1 MVKFEPEIEK
11 TPFNRLAYDK
21 REVDYHI
28 DWDCGNHWP
37 PHNVASG
44 LVLDQ
49 VRKANQVVRD
59 HHYKNFVKSLE
70 KWLGFVLIRT
80 RHTRVNNHERYGEV
94 SDEYLEVAVFLQD
107 DKSADQDKDSCEAEK
122 GFS

>member
-1 MVKFEPEIEK
+1 MVKFETEFEK
-11 TPFNRLAYDK
+11 TSFDSWAYDK
-21 REVDYHI
+21 REVDCHV
-28 DWDCGNHWP
+28 DWDWGNHRP
-37 PHNVASG
+37 PHNDASG

-49 VRKANQVVRD
+49 VCEANQVVGNNHD
-59 HHYKNFVKSLE
+59 KNFVKSLE

-94 SDEYLEVAVFLQD
+94 CDEYLEVAVFLQE
-107 DKSADQDKDSCEAEK
+107 DKSADQDQDSQEAEK